1 MLSGNSITG
10 SMRGPV
16 KWGTVMSLRRLRLRH
31 PLAREIAVV
40 LALKVVALAAL
51 YVLFFGPSHR
61 PDLTPE
67 AVGDAVFGPVPA
79 AETRSDR
86 DV

>member
-1 MLSGNSITG
+1 MI
-10 SMRGPV
+10 P
-16 KWGTVMSLRRLRLRH
+16 RRSRLRH
-31 PLAREIAVV
+31 PLAREITLV
-40 LALKVVALAAL
+40 LTIKVLALAAL
-51 YVLFFGPSHR
+51 YFTFFGPSHR

-67 AVGDAVFGPVPA
+67 AVGEALFGAVPA